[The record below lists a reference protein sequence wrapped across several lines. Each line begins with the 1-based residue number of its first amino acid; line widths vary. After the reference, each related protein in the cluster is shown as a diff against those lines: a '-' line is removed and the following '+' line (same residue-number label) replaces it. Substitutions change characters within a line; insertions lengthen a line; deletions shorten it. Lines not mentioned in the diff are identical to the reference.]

1 MISVDFANS
10 RSRIVFCNNKNTRL
24 LLLLHQNDFYIG
36 IISPGFILVV
46 AAFQFRV
53 LGWTGVTDDDLG
65 LGRPTNTLVVL
76 PLNALMFSES
86 LAEGSAAETGFKDI
100 L

>member
-1 MISVDFANS
+1 LVV
-10 RSRIVFCNNKNTRL
+10 IVFQL
-24 LLLLHQNDFYIG
+24 
-36 IISPGFILVV
+36 
-46 AAFQFRV
+46 RV
-53 LGWTGVTDDDLG
+53 LGWTGTTDDDLG

-86 LAEGSAAETGFKDI
+86 LAEGSGAETEFKDI

>member
-1 MISVDFANS
+1 LVV
-10 RSRIVFCNNKNTRL
+10 IVFQLKV
-24 LLLLHQNDFYIG
+24 
-36 IISPGFILVV
+36 LV
-46 AAFQFRV
+46 
-53 LGWTGVTDDDLG
+53 GWTGTTDDDLG

-86 LAEGSAAETGFKDI
+86 LAEGSGAETEFKYM

>member
-1 MISVDFANS
+1 MI
-10 RSRIVFCNNKNTRL
+10 
-24 LLLLHQNDFYIG
+24 YIG
-36 IISPGFILVV
+36 IISPGFTLVV
-46 AAFQFRV
+46 IVFQLRV
-53 LGWTGVTDDDLG
+53 LGWTGTTDDDLG

-86 LAEGSAAETGFKDI
+86 LAEGSGAETEFKYI

>member
-1 MISVDFANS
+1 LVV
-10 RSRIVFCNNKNTRL
+10 IVFQL
-24 LLLLHQNDFYIG
+24 
-36 IISPGFILVV
+36 
-46 AAFQFRV
+46 RV
-53 LGWTGVTDDDLG
+53 LGWTGAMDDDLG

-86 LAEGSAAETGFKDI
+86 LAEGSGAETEFKDI

>member
-36 IISPGFILVV
+36 IISPGFMLVV

-53 LGWTGVTDDDLG
+53 LGWTGTTYDLG
-65 LGRPTNTLVVL
+65 LGRQTNTLVVL

>member
-1 MISVDFANS
+1 LVV
-10 RSRIVFCNNKNTRL
+10 IVFQL
-24 LLLLHQNDFYIG
+24 
-36 IISPGFILVV
+36 
-46 AAFQFRV
+46 RV
-53 LGWTGVTDDDLG
+53 LGWTGTTDDDLG

-86 LAEGSAAETGFKDI
+86 LAEGSGAETEFKVM